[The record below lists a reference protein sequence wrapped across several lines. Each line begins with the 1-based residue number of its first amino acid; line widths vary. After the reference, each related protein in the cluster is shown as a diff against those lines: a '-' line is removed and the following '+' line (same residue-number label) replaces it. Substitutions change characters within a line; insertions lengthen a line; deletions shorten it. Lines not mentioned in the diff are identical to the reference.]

1 MHKKCITHY
10 LNHSL
15 QPICIEE
22 QTHLKKKH
30 TLKTVK
36 NKNIAYIFS
45 ESSPP
50 LSPN

>member
-22 QTHLKKKH
+22 QTHLKKKKH

-36 NKNIAYIFS
+36 NKNIA
-45 ESSPP
+45 
-50 LSPN
+50 